1 MSQELTRAQ
10 VARAA
15 GAAGITADASGMPE
29 TISVPSGLDRPPGG
43 RW

>member
-1 MSQELTRAQ
+1 MRQELTRDQ
-10 VARAA
+10 LARAA
-15 GAAGITADASGMPE
+15 GAAGISTDPSGMPE